1 MTSLHQP
8 LNQENAHEQRESAV
22 QRLDLRWS
30 SSSSSSS
37 RVAVD
42 RAPSQPMRR
51 RPMSGGPSSDSVKES
66 RTDPCVADAP
76 PRRRENESE
85 RLQQSDDSRSAS
97 ASGVTTDRPPFQPLT
112 CPGSAPVGRLQQ
124 SDSRWSSGSAATSF
138 AGTAFQALAP
148 LRTLAG
154 PSSAEMTTH
163 DALITTIRALC
174 ILNLLG
180 KRHKR
185 QSLVASGSETGD
197 KLDTYRSDTS
207 TLQRTSLRRSSAVF

>member
-8 LNQENAHEQRESAV
+8 LNQENAHEHRECAV

-30 SSSSSSS
+30 SSSSS
-37 RVAVD
+37 RVTVD

-51 RPMSGGPSSDSVKES
+51 RQMSGGPSGGLAKE
-66 RTDPCVADAP
+66 RRNDPFVADTP
-76 PRRRENESE
+76 PRRRENASE
-85 RLQQSDDSRSAS
+85 RLQQSDASRSSAS
-97 ASGVTTDRPPFQPLT
+97 GSGVTTDRPPFQPLT

-138 AGTAFQALAP
+138 AATSFQALAP
-148 LRTLAG
+148 LRTLVG

-174 ILNLLG
+174 ILNLSG

-185 QSLVASGSETGD
+185 QSLVASGSEAGD